1 MRVSSLFPA
10 LAGLLLVAGP
20 PTAVGA
26 SGVAEFLR
34 LGLGARAF
42 ALGGGLLSVGHDPS
56 ALCWNPALMARTP
69 SAAAEIMHSEN
80 FSGAAGFD
88 ALAWTGPI
96 GRGSGEALGVG
107 ILRLSVDDIPVTD
120 RFAFDDFGSDARPGT
135 HDPGEGDGR
144 WQPGEPVQVDPSR
157 VEWRSDAEWA
167 LLVGYARA
175 FGPRV
180 SAGVCAKYLRQE
192 VAGRRGEGF
201 GLDVG
206 LRAEVLGAEVA
217 ARVSD
222 ITTTRVAWDSGRA
235 RACPRPWNSRW
246 RASCAWA
253 RAWRCAG
260 CLVRR
265 PPRTSRAGRC
275 ARGAAAWSFATATG
289 CSCGPVPRKAGPRS
303 APAWAWA
310 HFAWTTRWPP
320 FTTSAARTACRPW
333 RAGRGAP

>member
-20 PTAVGA
+20 PTASGA

-34 LGLGARAF
+34 LGLGARAY

-96 GRGSGEALGVG
+96 GHGSGEALGVG

-120 RFAFDDFGSDARPGT
+120 RFAFDDFGADGQPGT
-135 HDPGEGDGR
+135 RDPGEDDGR
-144 WQPGEPVQVDPSR
+144 WEPGEPVQVDPSR

-167 LLVGYARA
+167 LMVGYARA

-206 LRAEVLGAEVA
+206 LRAEVSGVEVA

-222 ITTTRVAWDSGRA
+222 ITSTRMAWDSGA
-235 RACPRPWNSRW
+235 RESLPPSLELAV
-246 RASCAWA
+246 A
-253 RAWRCAG
+253 RE
-260 CLVRR
+260 VRLGPGLAVR
-265 PPRTSRAGRC
+265 GVF
-275 ARGAAAWSFATATG
+275 GAASAPGLSG
-289 CSCGPVPRKAGPRS
+289 GPV
-303 APAWAWA
+303 
-310 HFAWTTRWPP
+310 
-320 FTTSAARTACRPW
+320 RPW
-333 RAGRGAP
+333 RGGVELRNRDRLFLRAGSSEGRAAFGAGLGVGAFRVDYAVAPFHDLGGTHRVSAVARW